1 MSIDFQKPEDLQD
14 AVVTVM
20 GLGRFKQGS
29 GIGAA
34 KWLLRH
40 GAQIVVTDLKGEA
53 DLKASVDLV
62 TQWYEEYRKEYPDR
76 TIYAPVFVLGE
87 HREEDF
93 DNVQLVVKNPDVP
106 KESAFVKLAEKNG
119 VRVES
124 DVSLFW
130 HFYPHPKVAVT
141 GTRGKSTTTALI
153 GEMLKRVHPK
163 AVVAGNIMHS
173 PLEELDWMLMEEK
186 PVPIAL
192 ELSSWLLEGLDHV
205 PQGPEVAVMTNVSV
219 DHLDRYEGFDA
230 YLAAKEIIF
239 NTQSPEQK
247 AVLNYDHDIV
257 RKVGERVKSK
267 KYWFSAKPLPEGIDG
282 AYIAQDGTLHLRLDG
297 KDREICHPQNW
308 PCLQGE
314 HNVQNA
320 LAATLAASL
329 AGVPDEAL
337 CMSLRSFEGL
347 TGRQQTVREFDGVTY
362 VNDTTATTPDAVTAA
377 LKRFATSPGP
387 SLARRGDEP
396 KRIVLI
402 IGGKAKGFGFDELA
416 KDIREFAKHA
426 VYLEGQATAEIEKA
440 VGPSVP
446 CSNASDMEGAVAA
459 AKKAASAGDIV
470 LLSPGTASFGLF
482 KNAYDR
488 GGQFVEA
495 VKNLK

>member
-1 MSIDFQKPEDLQD
+1 MPIDFQKPEDLQD

-62 TQWYEEYRKEYPDR
+62 TRWYEEYRKEYPDR

-93 DNVQLVVKNPDVP
+93 ENVQLVVKNPDVP

-173 PLEELDWMLMEEK
+173 PLEDLDWMLTEEK

-205 PQGPEVAVMTNVSV
+205 PQGPEVAVLTNVSV
-219 DHLDRYEGFDA
+219 DHLDRYESFDA

-239 NTQSPEQK
+239 NTQSSEQK

-267 KYWFSAKPLPEGIDG
+267 KYWFSGKPLPDGIDG
-282 AYIAQDGTLHLRLDG
+282 AYIAPDGTLHLRLNG
-297 KDREICHPQNW
+297 ADREICHPRNW

-314 HNVQNA
+314 HNVANA

-329 AGVPDEAL
+329 AGVPDEGL
-337 CMSLRSFEGL
+337 CMSLRTFEGL
-347 TGRQQTVREFDGVTY
+347 SGRQQTVREFDGVTY
-362 VNDTTATTPDAVTAA
+362 VNDTTATTPDAVAAA
-377 LKRFATSPGP
+377 LKRFSNGQ
-387 SLARRGDEP
+387 

-416 KDIREFAKHA
+416 KDVREHCKHV
-426 VYLEGQATAEIEKA
+426 VYLEGSSTAEIEQA

-446 CSNASDMEGAVAA
+446 STNASDMESAVME

-495 VKNLK
+495 VKNLKPETLVGYKEDV